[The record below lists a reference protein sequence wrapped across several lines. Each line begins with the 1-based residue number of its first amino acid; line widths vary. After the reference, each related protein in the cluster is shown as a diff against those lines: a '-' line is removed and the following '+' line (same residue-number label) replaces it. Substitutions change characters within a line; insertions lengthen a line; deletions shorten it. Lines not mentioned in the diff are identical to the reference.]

1 MGRLDGKV
9 AVITGA
15 GSGVGRACMALFG
28 REGAQV
34 VGASRTQSNLD
45 ETMRLV
51 EKEGG
56 QGTVVATDL
65 STEEGADRLIKA
77 AVDSY
82 GAIDVLV
89 NCAGVGWSFGVAQP
103 GTMAPIDQTTPE
115 QWNEVV
121 NINLGAVFRCSRRA
135 IPHMRKRGGGS
146 IVNIS
151 SVAGTRSL
159 VDAHAYVACKGAIN
173 SLTRSMAQAYIGDGI
188 RTNAV
193 APGFIDTPMIAPVMS
208 AFDDPIVA
216 ELLCPMKR
224 AAQPEEIANAVLFFA
239 SAESS
244 YCNGAL
250 LEVDGGTT
258 VRMFAVPPVPG
269 AEESHVEHPH
279 EPVP

>member
-1 MGRLDGKV
+1 MGRLDRKV

-15 GSGVGRACMALFG
+15 GSGVGRSSMVILA

-34 VGASRTQSNLD
+34 VGASRTQANLD
-45 ETMRLV
+45 ETLQLV

-56 QGTVVATDL
+56 QGTVVAADL
-65 STEEGADRLIKA
+65 STDEGADRLIKT
-77 AVDSY
+77 AVETY
-82 GAIDVLV
+82 GGIDILV

-103 GTMAPIDQTTPE
+103 GTMAPVDITTVE

-121 NINLGAVFRCSRRA
+121 GINLGAVFLCSRRA
-135 IPHMRKRGGGS
+135 IPEMRKRGGGS
-146 IVNIS
+146 IINIS

-173 SLTRSMAQAYIGDGI
+173 SLTRSMAQAYVKDGI
-188 RTNAV
+188 RTNTV
-193 APGFIDTPMIAPVMS
+193 APGFIDTPMIAPVMG
-208 AFDDPIVA
+208 AFDDAVVA
-216 ELLCPMKR
+216 DLLCPMGR
-224 AAQPEEIANAVLFFA
+224 AAQPDEIANCVLFFA
-239 SAESS
+239 SDESS

-258 VRMFAVPPVPG
+258 CRMFAVPPLPDVADDVDP
-269 AEESHVEHPH
+269 AH